1 MMSEPNAFAELLAR
15 VRRGD
20 AAAAAELVKTYEPA
34 IRIAVRASLT
44 DPKLRRQF
52 DTVDVCQSVLGS
64 FFVRAAAGQF
74 DLSDPAQLVALLAR
88 MTRNKVATRARF
100 HTQDKRDAGRVAGTD
115 SALGGVADAAR
126 DPGSVLAGQELYD
139 KVMAGLSAEE
149 KELVRRRADGDDWT
163 AIAAAL
169 GGTPEGR
176 RKQLSRAL
184 DRVGADLGL
193 EGDDD

>member
-1 MMSEPNAFAELLAR
+1 MTEPNAFAELLAR

-34 IRIAVRASLT
+34 IRIAVRASLV
-44 DPKLRRQF
+44 DPNLRRQF

-74 DLSDPAQLVALLAR
+74 DLSDPAQLVALLVR

-115 SALGGVADAAR
+115 SALGGVADDAR
-126 DPGSVLAGQELYD
+126 DPGSVLAGRELYD

-184 DRVGADLGL
+184 DRVGADIGL
-193 EGDDD
+193 ESDDD